1 MPIVVRLDL
10 MLARRKV
17 RSIDLARAIDLTEAN
32 ISLLKSGKVRAVRFS
47 TLEAICRHLN
57 CQPGDLLEYVPEE
70 PTRTEREPV
79 VGEMKKLQGT
89 YFFAESEES

>member
-1 MPIVVRLDL
+1 

-32 ISLLKSGKVRAVRFS
+32 ISLLKSGKVRAIRFS
-47 TLEAICRHLN
+47 TLAAICRHLD

-70 PTRTEREPV
+70 VDGPPADD
-79 VGEMKKLQGT
+79 GDH
-89 YFFAESEES
+89 

>member
-1 MPIVVRLDL
+1 MPIIVRLDL

-47 TLEAICRHLN
+47 TLAAICRHLD
-57 CQPGDLLEYVPEE
+57 CQPGDLLEYVPEKIDGL
-70 PTRTEREPV
+70 PS
-79 VGEMKKLQGT
+79 GEDD
-89 YFFAESEES
+89 S